1 MCNNT
6 EIPTTDVDV
15 ELTPEMLEE
24 LTNGKGEE
32 ATKE

>member
-6 EIPTTDVDV
+6 EIPTADVDV
-15 ELTPEMLEE
+15 ELTSEMLEE
-24 LTNGKGEE
+24 LTNGKGKE